1 MSWIL
6 FTLGA
11 TALNAVSNFIDK
23 FLIEKRVRD
32 YITLTI
38 LGGMVAFIFGIVVL
52 FFRNFP
58 IYGTNQMILILLAG
72 ISMEMGLIPYYK
84 AISLDDIS
92 RVVPVFQIAPVF
104 VLILSYVFLGERLTL
119 PQFIGFWMIITGAY
133 ILSLKK
139 LGKDI
144 FNLRKSVIWIIL
156 ASILWAIPSVIFR
169 FVTIEINF
177 WDALGYEF
185 IGAAIGMLLLFL
197 IPAIR
202 NRFLNEIVRVEKSA
216 YGAIASNE
224 FIYLIARMLGFYAIV
239 IAPAVSLVSVLGG
252 FHPLIVLIY
261 GIILSVWFPNIIKED
276 IQKATI
282 FIKILAIVVIFVG
295 VWFINV

>member
-1 MSWIL
+1 M
-6 FTLGA
+6 
-11 TALNAVSNFIDK
+11 
-23 FLIEKRVRD
+23 
-32 YITLTI
+32 
-38 LGGMVAFIFGIVVL
+38 
-52 FFRNFP
+52 
-58 IYGTNQMILILLAG
+58 
-72 ISMEMGLIPYYK
+72 
-84 AISLDDIS
+84 
-92 RVVPVFQIAPVF
+92 PVFQIAPVF